1 MKTRRCSLFASLLSM
16 FVLLLQFSPVLADG
30 KARSA
35 RPFEVD
41 FDKCFDR
48 QGDAPYLFTFS
59 GTASGDVSG
68 TLEAG
73 VAVFIPN
80 VQPNQNHLQADY
92 VVAGHAEF
100 HGARG
105 WPGQSRRRISPS
117 FAVLSARG
125 RPGSLVQA
133 FMTSSKTTRGPTAR
147 IARGEPST
155 SRRVGSSRATTTTI
169 ESCVRGEGPGERA
182 LSFESM
188 L

>member
-1 MKTRRCSLFASLLSM
+1 MKTVRSRSLFASLLTV
-16 FVLLLQFSPVLADG
+16 FVLVLQFSPVLADG

-68 TLEAG
+68 TLEAR

-92 VVAGHAEF
+92 VVAGTLAFTARVGGRVNSKTNLAVLRGFVSEGPAWLIGAGVHDEF
-100 HGARG
+100 ENYVRADGTSCSRG
-105 WPGQSRRRISPS
+105 TLYITPRWKQSRNDDND
-117 FAVLSARG
+117 
-125 RPGSLVQA
+125 
-133 FMTSSKTTRGPTAR
+133 
-147 IARGEPST
+147 
-155 SRRVGSSRATTTTI
+155 
-169 ESCVRGEGPGERA
+169 
-182 LSFESM
+182 
-188 L
+188 